1 VGRLER
7 VHGGAVSLGQASS
20 HEPGF
25 LVKSS
30 LMTAE
35 KRAIA
40 EHAATLVEPGSAVAI
55 SAGTTTYE
63 LARCLRTVPDITV
76 VTNSVPVAQ
85 LLHESSTPGQTVV
98 LTGGL
103 RTPSDALVGP
113 VAVSALRNLHVDLLF
128 LGAHGVDG
136 RTGLTTPNLVEAETN
151 RALVAS
157 ARHVCLLADSS
168 KWGTIGL
175 STFADLADVDLF
187 VTDDAFPER
196 ARDAARESV
205 GSLEIVEA

>member
-1 VGRLER
+1 
-7 VHGGAVSLGQASS
+7 
-20 HEPGF
+20 
-25 LVKSS
+25 
-30 LMTAE
+30 M
-35 KRAIA
+35 
-40 EHAATLVEPGSAVAI
+40 
-55 SAGTTTYE
+55 
-63 LARCLRTVPDITV
+63 
-76 VTNSVPVAQ
+76 TNSVPVAQ
-85 LLHESSTPGQTVV
+85 LLHESGAPGQTVV
-98 LTGGL
+98 LTGGV

-113 VAVSALRNLHVDLLF
+113 VAVSALRVLHVDLLF

-136 RTGLTTPNLVEAETN
+136 RTGLTTPNLVESETN

-168 KWGTIGL
+168 KWGTVGL

-196 ARDAARESV
+196 ARETARESV

>member
-1 VGRLER
+1 MDVR
-7 VHGGAVSLGQASS
+7 S
-20 HEPGF
+20 GF
-25 LVKSS
+25 
-30 LMTAE
+30 
-35 KRAIA
+35 
-40 EHAATLVEPGSAVAI
+40 
-55 SAGTTTYE
+55 
-63 LARCLRTVPDITV
+63 
-76 VTNSVPVAQ
+76 
-85 LLHESSTPGQTVV
+85 
-98 LTGGL
+98 
-103 RTPSDALVGP
+103 
-113 VAVSALRNLHVDLLF
+113 
-128 LGAHGVDG
+128 
-136 RTGLTTPNLVEAETN
+136 TTPNFLEAETN